1 MGCASCGDKA
11 ASAAARYPRDITL
24 PDGTVKTVTS
34 SAMERTERE
43 RYRQAERA
51 RAKTVGYTAERR

>member
-1 MGCASCGDKA
+1 MCTGGCGGAK
-11 ASAAARYPRDITL
+11 ASAAAQYPRDVTL

-43 RYRQAERA
+43 RYRQREREAA
-51 RAKTVGYTAERR
+51 RKTGYTVQR

>member
-1 MGCASCGDKA
+1 MGCASCGQRA
-11 ASAAARYPRDITL
+11 ASAAAQYPRDITL

-43 RYRQAERA
+43 RYRQREREK
-51 RAKTVGYTAERR
+51 AKTVGYTAQRR